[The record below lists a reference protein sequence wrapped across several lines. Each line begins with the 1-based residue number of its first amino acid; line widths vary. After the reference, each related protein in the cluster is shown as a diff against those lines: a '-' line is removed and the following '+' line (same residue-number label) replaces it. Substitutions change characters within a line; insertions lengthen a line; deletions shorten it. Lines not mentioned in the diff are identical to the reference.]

1 MKIAFFFAVLSPVA
15 FADVSQC
22 VGDAPGTT
30 VPCAPGH
37 QTCPP
42 GNFGA
47 GTPQFHVKDAS
58 CGENDPNGPS
68 YDPVHGVYHLHYQN
82 HVGLH
87 GGRTY
92 GHAVSKDLIH
102 WAHMPISIW
111 NDQFYDTNAIY
122 TGSATIVDGK
132 VVQVYP
138 GLCSTGKDGCPGGTN
153 LCIAKPDDETDQL
166 QTNWTKDAKR
176 TGAVNPIRNNTGRDP
191 STAWKTPAGE
201 WRLTTFDTIIYGSM
215 DFNTW
220 YTIGKQPGFPGGECP
235 SFFPLPRTTP
245 GAGAAPAGA
254 KTYTHVH
261 KASHGGDWMQ
271 VGTYVANGV
280 KENGN
285 WTGEPEVKI
294 DQGNFYASKDFF
306 DPVGNNGQGRRINWG
321 WATVPPASTQTMPR
335 EVTWNPELQQ
345 LVFSPLPEQDEL
357 RGAVLADVTDS
368 KPIAAGDVV
377 TLMPKADAGN
387 CSEVEVKFEIPS
399 AAARVGVV
407 VMAGDDPSSS
417 GTLFYIDYEPPTVDS
432 SDVHTVQVGAMKM
445 VPPTPAPAPTP
456 PTPSPYKRLMQDV
469 DLTGQDYSVQPVT
482 YSDPAICQKACDD
495 DDKCDSWT
503 LVPKQK
509 CCLKKGYPA
518 IRPTTG
524 MVSGVKDPSKAP
536 VGPAPAPAPPA
547 AKTDTLKLSPND
559 KSLTIRVY
567 VDNTFSEAYWM
578 GGRVAMT
585 LTTPDEGG
593 AIAAVAQNGGATLS
607 AAKAYAVNSIWISE
621 AEVRAAPR
629 KDGKP
634 IRGW

>member
-1 MKIAFFFAVLSPVA
+1 MMTTSRRFTALLLITAARCSL
-15 FADVSQC
+15 ADVSEC

-345 LVFSPLPEQDEL
+345 LVYSPLPEQDQL
-357 RGAVLADVTDS
+357 RGDKLFDIGS
-368 KPIAAGDVV
+368 KGASLAAGQV
-377 TLMPKADAGN
+377 KALFSGEKGN
-387 CSEVEVKFEIPS
+387 QSEV
-399 AAARVGVV
+399 
-407 VMAGDDPSSS
+407 
-417 GTLFYIDYEPPTVDS
+417 
-432 SDVHTVQVGAMKM
+432 
-445 VPPTPAPAPTP
+445 
-456 PTPSPYKRLMQDV
+456 
-469 DLTGQDYSVQPVT
+469 
-482 YSDPAICQKACDD
+482 
-495 DDKCDSWT
+495 
-503 LVPKQK
+503 
-509 CCLKKGYPA
+509 
-518 IRPTTG
+518 
-524 MVSGVKDPSKAP
+524 
-536 VGPAPAPAPPA
+536 
-547 AKTDTLKLSPND
+547 
-559 KSLTIRVY
+559 
-567 VDNTFSEAYWM
+567 
-578 GGRVAMT
+578 
-585 LTTPDEGG
+585 
-593 AIAAVAQNGGATLS
+593 
-607 AAKAYAVNSIWISE
+607 
-621 AEVRAAPR
+621 
-629 KDGKP
+629 
-634 IRGW
+634 